1 MLERAVWPHAA
12 SPETTPSHDA
22 EILMTEVV
30 GTRGALF
37 WLALKTGF
45 FTVMTL
51 GIYRFWMRT
60 RLRRW
65 YWSAIRPGGHPLEY
79 VGDPLEKLLGFLFA
93 VVVLAFY
100 IGIVNL
106 ILMFAS
112 FSLFQGNFAAYAT
125 SLIGVIPLWFFAK
138 YRARR
143 YILARTRWRGLRFG
157 LEPGAWGYAW
167 RAVLHWIVTIL
178 SLGLLLPRMTFWL
191 EKYKTDRTFY
201 GSARMDQGGRW
212 TMLYPAMKPMFLA
225 LAVALAGVAAILSEN
240 GPAGI
245 GLCIIASFIGVYGL
259 VYYRVESL
267 RRLTQAKTINGVRFT
282 LSPNAFRVMMIY
294 LLGSLLAAVAVFIP
308 FVILGLLLLLI
319 QSTELLAEMGLDAMI
334 APIAGLGRYAII
346 VLSVM
351 IYFTIFLL
359 WSALTNAFITY
370 PVIRHYFS
378 SLSLSPSGAAAR
390 IEQRPRDKFAEAEGF
405 ADALDVGASL

>member
-1 MLERAVWPHAA
+1 M
-12 SPETTPSHDA
+12 
-22 EILMTEVV
+22 
-30 GTRGALF
+30 
-37 WLALKTGF
+37 KTGLL
-45 FTVMTL
+45 TVLTL
-51 GIYRFWMRT
+51 GFYRFWMRT

-65 YWSAIRPGGHPLEY
+65 YWSSIRPGGHPLEY
-79 VGDPLEKLLGFLFA
+79 VGDPVEKLLGFLFA

-112 FSLFQGNFAAYAT
+112 FSLFQDNFAAYAV
-125 SLIGVIPLWFFAK
+125 SLVGVIPLWFFAQ

-201 GSARMDQGGRW
+201 GTARMDQGGTW
-212 TMLYPAMKPMFLA
+212 TMLYPSMKPMF
-225 LAVALAGVAAILSEN
+225 VALAMAIAGGLALLFENIPLGVGIFFL
-240 GPAGI
+240 AGLA
-245 GLCIIASFIGVYGL
+245 GFYGL
-259 VYYRVESL
+259 FHYRVDSL
-267 RRLTQAKTINGVRFT
+267 RRLTETKTIDGVRFT
-282 LSPNAFRVMMIY
+282 LAPSGFRVMMIY
-294 LLGSLLAAVAVFIP
+294 VLGTLLAAAAVFLP
-308 FVILGLLLLLI
+308 FMVLGILLLLI
-319 QSTELLAEMGLDAMI
+319 QSADMLAEMGLDDMV
-334 APIAGLGRYAII
+334 APIAGMGRYAII

-359 WSALTNAFITY
+359 WSALTNVFITL

-378 SLSLSPSGAAAR
+378 TLTLSPNATVSAIR
-390 IEQRPRDKFAEAEGF
+390 QRPRDEFAEAEGF

>member
-1 MLERAVWPHAA
+1 
-12 SPETTPSHDA
+12 
-22 EILMTEVV
+22 MTV
-30 GTRGALF
+30 L
-37 WLALKTGF
+37 
-45 FTVMTL
+45 TL
-51 GIYRFWMRT
+51 GFYRFWMRT

-79 VGDPLEKLLGFLFA
+79 VGDPVEKLLGFLFA

-112 FSLFQGNFAAYAT
+112 FSLFQDNFAAYAT
-125 SLIGVIPLWFFAK
+125 SLVGVIPLWFFAQ

-167 RAVLHWIVTIL
+167 RAVLHWTVTLL
-178 SLGLLLPRMTFWL
+178 SIGLLLPRMTFWL
-191 EKYKTDRTFY
+191 EKYKTDRTFF
-201 GSARMDQGGRW
+201 GTARMEQGGTW

-225 LAVALAGVAAILSEN
+225 LGIALVGGGAIYAGNIPL
-240 GPAGI
+240 GAGI
-245 GLCIIASFIGVYGL
+245 CVFAAFIGLYGL

-267 RRLTQAKTINGVRFT
+267 RRLTETKRINGVSFT
-282 LSPNAFRVMMIY
+282 LSPSAFRVLMIY
-294 LLGSLLAAVAVFIP
+294 VLGTLLASAAVFIP
-308 FVILGLLLLLI
+308 FMVFGFLLLLI
-319 QSTELLAEMGLDAMI
+319 QSADILTEMGLEDVI
-334 APIAGLGRYAII
+334 APVAGLGRYAII
-346 VLSVM
+346 GLSVM

-359 WSALTNAFITY
+359 WSALTNVFITL

-378 SLSLSPSGAAAR
+378 TLTLAPASATSDIR
-390 IEQRPRDKFAEAEGF
+390 QRPRDEFAEAEGF

>member
-1 MLERAVWPHAA
+1 M
-12 SPETTPSHDA
+12 
-22 EILMTEVV
+22 
-30 GTRGALF
+30 
-37 WLALKTGF
+37 KTGLL
-45 FTVMTL
+45 TVLTL
-51 GIYRFWMRT
+51 GFYRFWMRT

-79 VGDPLEKLLGFLFA
+79 VGDPMEKLLGFLFA

-112 FSLFQGNFAAYAT
+112 FSLFQDNFAAYAT
-125 SLIGVIPLWFFAK
+125 SLVGVIPLWFFAQ

-167 RAVLHWIVTIL
+167 RAVLHWTVTIL

-191 EKYKTDRTFY
+191 EKYKTDRTFF
-201 GSARMDQGGRW
+201 GTARMDQGGTW

-225 LAVALAGVAAILSEN
+225 LGVAMIGGAAMYAENIPLGVGLCVLAG
-240 GPAGI
+240 
-245 GLCIIASFIGVYGL
+245 FIGVYGL
-259 VYYRVESL
+259 VHYRVDSL
-267 RRLTQAKTINGVRFT
+267 RRLTETKTINGISFT
-282 LSPNAFRVMMIY
+282 LAPSPFRVLMIY
-294 LLGSLLAAVAVFIP
+294 VLGTLLAGAAVFLP
-308 FVILGLLLLLI
+308 LTILGLLLLLV
-319 QSTELLAEMGLDAMI
+319 QSGDVLVEMGLDDMI

-346 VLSVM
+346 ALSVM

-359 WSALTNAFITY
+359 WSALTNVFITF

-378 SLSLSPSGAAAR
+378 TLKLSPASAVPEIR
-390 IEQRPRDKFAEAEGF
+390 QRPRDEFAEAEGF

>member
-1 MLERAVWPHAA
+1 MA
-12 SPETTPSHDA
+12 
-22 EILMTEVV
+22 

-45 FTVMTL
+45 FTVLTL

-79 VGDPLEKLLGFLFA
+79 VGDPIEKLLGFLFA

-106 ILMFAS
+106 ALMFAS
-112 FSLFQGNFAAYAT
+112 FSLFQDNFAACAA
-125 SLIGVIPLWFFAK
+125 SLVGVIPLWFYAQ

-143 YILARTRWRGLRFG
+143 YVLARTRWRGLRFG

-167 RAVLHWIVTIL
+167 RAVVHWIVTIL

-191 EKYKTDRTFY
+191 EKYKVDRTFF
-201 GSARMDQGGRW
+201 GTARMSQGGTW
-212 TMLYPAMKPMFLA
+212 TMLYPSMKPLFLA
-225 LAVALAGVAAILSEN
+225 LFIAGLGAAVLYSGN
-240 GPAGI
+240 GPVGAGF
-245 GLCIIASFIGVYGL
+245 LVIAAFTAVYGL
-259 VYYRVESL
+259 VYYRVDTL
-267 RRLTQAKTINGVRFT
+267 RRLTETKTVNGVALS
-282 LSPNAFRVMMIY
+282 LSPNAFRVLMIY
-294 LLGSLLAAVAVFIP
+294 VLGNLIAGAAVFIP
-308 FVILGLLLLLI
+308 MILLGILLLLI
-319 QSTELLAEMGLDAMI
+319 QSADMLAEMGLEDMV

-346 VLSVM
+346 GASVM

-359 WSALTNAFITY
+359 WSALTNVFVTL

-378 SLSLSPSGAAAR
+378 TLTLSPDSAVADIR
-390 IEQRPRDKFAEAEGF
+390 QRPRDEFEEAEGF